1 MSSGQPT
8 PDDAV
13 GGGLDAL
20 ARDLQR
26 LQAGGTEKVG
36 LFARSENFRHVRHEQ
51 VLARWA
57 VLDEPWARS
66 IEAARKASVDRTPGA
81 ATFGR

>member
-1 MSSGQPT
+1 MSSQEPRPGRP
-8 PDDAV
+8 
-13 GGGLDAL
+13 GEGSLDSL
-20 ARDLQR
+20 ARDLQD
-26 LQAGGTEKVG
+26 LQSGGTQMVG

-57 VLDEPWARS
+57 ILDEPWARR
-66 IEAARKASVDRTPGA
+66 IEATRTSVDRTPGA

>member
-1 MSSGQPT
+1 MSTTGPDERRTEGSGLESMAKT
-8 PDDAV
+8 
-13 GGGLDAL
+13 
-20 ARDLQR
+20 LQD
-26 LQAGGTEKVG
+26 LQAGGSQMVG

-51 VLARWA
+51 LLARWD

-66 IEAARKASVDRTPGA
+66 IETTRQAAVDRTPGA

>member
-1 MSSGQPT
+1 MTTEQPT
-8 PDDAV
+8 PPDVD
-13 GGGLDAL
+13 GSSLDAL
-20 ARDLQR
+20 ARGLHE

-66 IEAARKASVDRTPGA
+66 IESARKASIDRTPGA

>member
-1 MSSGQPT
+1 MSSQQPR
-8 PDDAV
+8 P
-13 GGGLDAL
+13 GRPEEGSLDAL
-20 ARDLQR
+20 ARDLQD
-26 LQAGGTEKVG
+26 LQSGGTQFVG

-57 VLDEPWARS
+57 ILDEPWARR
-66 IEAARKASVDRTPGA
+66 IEAARTSVDRTPGA